1 MQFLSKIF
9 ILLCLFSSL
18 CFAQKKGSYG
28 IASYYS
34 DKFHGKRTANGE
46 HYNKNELTA
55 AHPYLPFNTR
65 IKVTDVNSKKSVV
78 VRINDRG
85 PHIKGRALDMS
96 RAAANKIGLLKKGK
110 AKVKIEVLNKKQWKA

>member
-1 MQFLSKIF
+1 MQFFTKVFLF
-9 ILLCLFSSL
+9 LCLVSTT
-18 CFAQKKGSYG
+18 CWAQKKATFG
-28 IASYYS
+28 IATYYS
-34 DKFHGKRTANGE
+34 DKFQGKRTANGE

-55 AHPYLPFNTR
+55 AHPSLPFNTR
-65 IKVTDVNSKKSVV
+65 IKVTNINTKKSVV

-96 RAAANKIGLLKKGK
+96 RAAAAKIGLISKGK